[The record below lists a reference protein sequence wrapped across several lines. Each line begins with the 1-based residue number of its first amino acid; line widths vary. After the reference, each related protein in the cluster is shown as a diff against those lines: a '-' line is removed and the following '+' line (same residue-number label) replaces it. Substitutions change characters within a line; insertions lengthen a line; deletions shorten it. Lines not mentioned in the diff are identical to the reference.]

1 LTQGETST
9 VDATPRFNTSA
20 TSLAGT
26 TQPIPAGSSAPLF
39 SVEKFV
45 TPVVSFFL
53 FQKYEKIVLYYS
65 DAAENSNSLGI

>member
-1 LTQGETST
+1 LTQGEIST
-9 VDATPRFNTSA
+9 VDVMPRFNTSA

-26 TQPIPAGSSAPLF
+26 AQPIPGGSSAPLF

-53 FQKYEKIVLYYS
+53 FQ
-65 DAAENSNSLGI
+65 NF